1 MATVAL
7 RDVSKVFGDG
17 TVAID
22 NVSLDVSDGEFMVL
36 LGPSGCGKSTVL
48 RMIAGLEDPSSG
60 FVLLDGQIANDLTP
74 RERKVAMVF
83 QDFGLYPHMSVKD
96 NIAFPLRIAGLAE
109 GSRQEQVA
117 DIAAALGIG
126 DVLARRPG
134 QLSGG
139 QRQRV
144 AMGRAI
150 VRRPSLFLMDE
161 PLSNLD
167 SGLRAE
173 LRAEISA
180 LVRELGVTT
189 IYVTHDQAEAL
200 TMADRV
206 AILRRGVLQD
216 VGTPTQV
223 YSRPGTLYVA
233 AFLGSPRM
241 NLLEASVYVHLD
253 RYIALHLG
261 EQTLYLPWND
271 MRARQVAHYHG
282 ERIIVGVRAEAL
294 APVGPDAP
302 GDVLHGRVRFL
313 EHHGHE
319 SLVFLDVGAYAIP
332 IDDIGGSAPPQTSS
346 SGSRLSKV
354 AALFRR
360 GPRVDR
366 GAEEAESPLL
376 ASQTA
381 PATDVGVGVG
391 GRVGGGAVG
400 RVAGA
405 AGSGGGVAGGGFGP
419 NPHPG
424 VGPVT
429 PDGARTGA
437 QVLEHGRHHRVRAE
451 VAVRLAPYPGLRVG
465 DTMSVAVRLDQLH
478 FFDARGQRI
487 DVGWR

>member
-1 MATVAL
+1 LATVAL
-7 RDVSKVFGDG
+7 RDVTKVFGDG
-17 TVAID
+17 TVAVD

-48 RMIAGLEDPSSG
+48 RMVAGLEDVSNG
-60 FVLLDGQIANDLTP
+60 AVLLDGEIANDLSP

-83 QDFGLYPHMSVKD
+83 QDFGLYPHMSVRD
-96 NIAFPLRIAGLAE
+96 NIGFPLRIAGLEQDARAE
-109 GSRQEQVA
+109 RVA

-126 DVLARRPG
+126 DVLARKPG
-134 QLSGG
+134 HLSGG

-150 VRRPSLFLMDE
+150 VRRPALFLMDE

-223 YSRPGTLYVA
+223 YGRPGTLYVA

-261 EQTLYLPWND
+261 EQALYLPWHD

-282 ERIIVGVRAEAL
+282 ERIVVGVRAEAL
-294 APVGPDAP
+294 TPVVPDTQ
-302 GDVLHGRVRFL
+302 GDVLHGRVRYL

-319 SLVFLDVGAYAIP
+319 SLAFIDIGAYAVP
-332 IDDIGGSAPPQTSS
+332 VDDVGNTVTAETNNA
-346 SGSRLSKV
+346 GSRLSRV
-354 AALFRR
+354 AAMFRR
-360 GPRVDR
+360 GSRVETGSDDIDR
-366 GAEEAESPLL
+366 SEFSVF
-376 ASQTA
+376 
-381 PATDVGVGVG
+381 PAAHAAQPNGS
-391 GRVGGGAVG
+391 
-400 RVAGA
+400 AGTR
-405 AGSGGGVAGGGFGP
+405 AG
-419 NPHPG
+419 
-424 VGPVT
+424 T
-429 PDGARTGA
+429 T
-437 QVLEHGRHHRVRAE
+437 VLEPTGRHHRARAE
-451 VAVRLAPYPGLRVG
+451 VAVRLAPYPNLRVG
-465 DTMSVAVRLDQLH
+465 DPMSVAIRIDQLH
-478 FFDARGQRI
+478 FFDGRGQRI